1 MTFSALI
8 HGTHFLILLIFLCAI
23 VVNLAMLDILFED
36 ENLVIIDKP
45 AGLLV
50 HRTRQAFGED
60 ENALI
65 TLRDQIGSWVSPVH
79 RLDRATSGALLF
91 AKNEEILPA
100 LKSQFMARSVEKRY
114 LALVRGIPKEKE
126 ALIDHPLTSERSNKL
141 QQAQTSYRVIAETEI
156 PFNSTGRY
164 PTSRYSLLDVTLLT
178 GRTHQIRRHLAHI
191 RHYIIGDKKHGDN
204 KQNIFFEREFGLE
217 NLLLHSWKMAI
228 SNPLTGEKISATCPL
243 PPHFSKIMQDLNWQ
257 AGEILTVGN

>member
-1 MTFSALI
+1 
-8 HGTHFLILLIFLCAI
+8 
-23 VVNLAMLDILFED
+23 MLDIIFED
-36 ENLVIIDKP
+36 EHLVIIDKP

-65 TLRDQIGSWVSPVH
+65 QLRDQIGSWVSPVH
-79 RLDRATSGALLF
+79 RLDRATSGLLLF

-100 LKSQFMARSVEKRY
+100 LKAKFMDREVQKTY
-114 LALVRGIPKEKE
+114 LTISRGIPQEKE
-126 ALIDHPLTSERSNKL
+126 GLIDHPLTSERSNRP
-141 QQAQTSYRVIAETEI
+141 QEAQTRFRVFAECEI

-164 PTSRYSLLDVTLLT
+164 PTSRYSLIEVDLLT

-204 KQNIFFEREFGLE
+204 KQNIFFERQFGLK
-217 NLLLHSWKMAI
+217 NLLLHAWKL
-228 SNPLTGEKISATCPL
+228 SFDHPLSLEKISLSCP
-243 PPHFSKIMQDLNWQ
+243 PPVHFRTIMQELGWNPK
-257 AGEILTVGN
+257 EIL